1 MHLTSTVFI
10 MILIKPVIIC
20 FCTRLSSIF
29 TIFIILFSWNYFC
42 YITEFFISHICFSP
56 SI

>member
-20 FCTRLSSIF
+20 LCTRLSSVF